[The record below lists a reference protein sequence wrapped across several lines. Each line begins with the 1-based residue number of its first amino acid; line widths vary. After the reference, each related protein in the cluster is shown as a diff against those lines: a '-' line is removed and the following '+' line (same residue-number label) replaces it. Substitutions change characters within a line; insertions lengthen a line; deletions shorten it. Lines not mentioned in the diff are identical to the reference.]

1 MRQGMSA
8 QVHRVSLD
16 QMSGDQG
23 KAAIKNLV
31 VLDSLQGEIGHGGVL
46 CMSGMTVP
54 LDDKNRMIPIK
65 AI

>member
-1 MRQGMSA
+1 M
-8 QVHRVSLD
+8 SLD